1 MTNTGG
7 VRDFWLLHIKVGEH
21 QRDMALAAWNS
32 NAVGLW
38 HGPFTA
44 EDLIQSASP
53 QELDRVPHQ
62 ASFLEARGL
71 TTKTNRTKWAFE
83 FARLPDNAWI
93 VLRLDGKTFGI
104 AQLGSAIQST
114 PIHPLNH
121 LKPDDPKREVYKFR
135 RIVPSTKR
143 EIRLSLEERAP
154 LMRTLKSY
162 DTLRRFSTPEEIAL
176 LNRLLDK
183 GMR

>member
-1 MTNTGG
+1 MTRSENA
-7 VRDFWLLHIKVGEH
+7 REFWLLHVKVGEH
-21 QRDMALAAWNS
+21 QRDMAQAAWNS

-44 EDLIQSASP
+44 EDLLQSTSA
-53 QELDRVPHQ
+53 QELDQAPHQ
-62 ASFLEARGL
+62 AAFLEARGL

-83 FARLPDNAWI
+83 FARLPDNAWV

-104 AQLGSAIQST
+104 AQLGSEIQST

-121 LKPDDPKREVYKFR
+121 LKPEDPKHEVYKFR
-135 RIVPSTKR
+135 RLVPSTKR
-143 EIRLSLEERAP
+143 EVRLSLEERAP

-162 DTLRRFSTPEEIAL
+162 DTLRRFSTTDEIAL
-176 LNRLLDK
+176 LIRLLDN
-183 GMR
+183 GSR